1 MQIKFY
7 KNVSK
12 ENAEQGKN
20 SKGVVVENGSVIFA
34 TDGKIYL
41 KDNNEI
47 KIYGADN
54 MPEAYKKYLDDQ
66 LLSVAS
72 GKLKVGITLSA
83 SNCVADQLPASQ
95 SATLTITF
103 DGKAVD
109 ADTVPATWTHSA
121 TGKYTKTL
129 ANVKD
134 ESGSATIT
142 YTVKSGDYS
151 GLKITKTAPSVRMG
165 VSYPAWYGVSVS
177 KDKSIV
183 AEFIK
188 TATRTET
195 SKTDSDFTWS
205 NTLQNSAYGIIL
217 THGSASAKQ
226 AGISILDASPIEGI
240 SVTSNGQALT
250 GYKMYATSKTIA
262 AGGSAQKVELKI
274 NI

>member
-20 SKGVVVENGSVIFA
+20 RTGVTVDDGSVTFA
-34 TDGKIYL
+34 NNGKIYL
-41 KDNNEI
+41 KDDGSI
-47 KIYGADN
+47 KVYGGSD

-72 GKLKVGITLSA
+72 GKLKANISLST
-83 SNCVADQLPASQ
+83 SNCVADKLPASQ
-95 SATLTITF
+95 VATLTITF

-109 ADTVPATWTHSA
+109 ADTVPATWTKSA

-151 GLKITKTAPSVRMG
+151 GLKVTKTAPSVRMG

-177 KDKSIV
+177 KDRSIV

-226 AGISILDASPIEGI
+226 AGISILDNIIASDI
-240 SVTSNGQALT
+240 SVTSNGQNLT